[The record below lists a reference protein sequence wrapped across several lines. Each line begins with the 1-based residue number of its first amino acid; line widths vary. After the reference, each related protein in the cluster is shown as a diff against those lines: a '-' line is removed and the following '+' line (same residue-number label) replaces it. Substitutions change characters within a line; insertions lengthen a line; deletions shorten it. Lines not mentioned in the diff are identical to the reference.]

1 MVRIEVIDDG
11 PGIDVDQQGRLFR
24 EFSRLRKS
32 ASGPGGI
39 GLGLSIVRRIT
50 QAHGGRAGVESAVGQ
65 GSVFF
70 LDLPAE

>member
-24 EFSRLRKS
+24 EFSRPRKS

-50 QAHGGRAGVESAVGQ
+50 EAHGGRAGVESAVGQ